1 MKKTSGT
8 SVDGASSLDL
18 DLLHDEEDQLE
29 AAAIMTEQTED
40 TSSLLNPSS
49 AFLNT
54 INEVT
59 ESSFIGN
66 RAHVT
71 KEPRNTLTAS
81 PCKRKKENAVK

>member
-40 TSSLLNPSS
+40 KSSLLNPSS

-71 KEPRNTLTAS
+71 KEPRKTLTAS